1 MAVYVIGG
9 GFAGCEAVFQLGIR
23 GIDVKLVDMKPERMS
38 PAHHSELLCELVCSN
53 SFKAADVNSASG
65 LLKEEMRRLGSL
77 VLRAA
82 DVNKVPA
89 GGALA
94 VDRDRFSAAVTE
106 TLAAMPNVVIIGKTV
121 LSVAEAAAYPDC
133 EALIIATGPLT
144 DEPLAESIKCALGEE
159 SLSFFDAAAPL
170 VFKDSIDFDHAF
182 YASRYDKGESDY
194 INCPLS
200 EPEYREFYREL
211 TSAQC
216 AEVKDFDAACVY
228 EGCMPVEVM
237 AGRGYDTLRYGPMK
251 PVGIRN
257 PETGEK
263 YYAVVQLRRDDS
275 ADTLYNIVGF
285 QTRLKFG
292 EQKRVFGLIPALRNA
307 EYARYGVMHKNTYI
321 KSPGLLD
328 DTYRV
333 LDPAVFGTSIP
344 VFFAGQITG
353 VEGYIESASSGLVA
367 GINACCAVKNM
378 QPFSLPQSTQIGALC
393 AYASGYQGPDFQPM
407 GANFGIMR
415 YTLPAGTPRRV
426 DKKRKKELISQNA
439 LDILNTI
446 ITDRSDLF

>member
-9 GFAGCEAVFQLGIR
+9 GFAGCEAAFQLAIR

-77 VLRAA
+77 ILRAA
-82 DVNKVPA
+82 DANKVPA

-106 TLAAMPNVVIIGKTV
+106 TLAAMPNVEIIGKTV
-121 LSVAEAAAYPDC
+121 LSVAEAVAYPDC

-144 DEPLAESIKCALGEE
+144 DEPLAESIKHALGEE

-211 TSAQC
+211 SAAQC

-333 LDPAVFGTSIP
+333 LDSAVFGTSIP

-367 GINACCAVKNM
+367 GINAGCFIK
-378 QPFSLPQSTQIGALC
+378 QLTPFSLPQSTQIGALC